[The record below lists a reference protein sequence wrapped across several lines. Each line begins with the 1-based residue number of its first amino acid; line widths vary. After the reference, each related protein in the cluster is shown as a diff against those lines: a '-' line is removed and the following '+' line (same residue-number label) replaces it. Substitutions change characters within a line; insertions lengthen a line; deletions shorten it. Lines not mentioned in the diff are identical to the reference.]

1 MLTPVKIGLGFI
13 GMFVLL
19 ITFALTR
26 TPDNI
31 RVSVASSQENQF
43 DDAWTDIMK
52 PLALKKGDLE
62 RQRVAVPEPK
72 VVATVPV
79 PVDAVEESE
88 PIAPALTVG
97 KKVKAMPAKQRG
109 HSDIC
114 QRHNMRKVTI
124 GKRWRCRK
132 K

>member
-19 ITFALTR
+19 ITFAMSR
-26 TPDNI
+26 IPEGVVDVVETPRQD
-31 RVSVASSQENQF
+31 QF
-43 DDAWTDIMK
+43 DTAWLDVMK

-62 RQRVAVPEPK
+62 RQRVVDEPK

-79 PVDAVEESE
+79 PVDAVEEE
-88 PIAPALTVG
+88 PAQVPPTVR
-97 KKVKAMPAKQRG
+97 KTKAVPVVNHR